1 MRAEVLMRAA
11 ELLGLAVEHYREAIT
26 PPSGATPASAPP
38 ITVPAAAKPSTPTE
52 AAQAAMVH

>member
-26 PPSGATPASAPP
+26 PPTGSAPAGAAP
-38 ITVPAAAKPSTPTE
+38 LVAPAPAKPSTPTE
-52 AAQAAMVH
+52 AAQPAVVH